1 MQEAKEEPCL
11 VQGEVVKLDRGF
23 PLVRVEGGAEYRCKH
38 ATALVKNERVRAVI
52 GDKVELALPEGND
65 KALITAILPR
75 RNRFV
80 RKDPT
85 ERAQAQVLA
94 ANFEHVLVAQPL
106 AEVNLKRL
114 ERELVLAFETGAD
127 VAVVLTK
134 ADLAESEAQLE
145 SVRCTVQDFAG
156 KDVPIIVCTE
166 EDPASVEA
174 VRALVPPGE
183 TAILLGR
190 SGVGKS
196 SLVNVL
202 VGHEVQETQAVR
214 EGDGR
219 GRHTTVSREIVNI
232 PGAGRLVDMPG
243 VRGLALWDA
252 EEGIEAAFADVEALA
267 AGCKFRDCK
276 HENEPGCAVRA
287 AVESGELAK
296 SRLDSYLQL
305 VRETGEVRRRREEA
319 ERIRTRTGHPRH
331 RTTRPRKRK

>member
-1 MQEAKEEPCL
+1 M
-11 VQGEVVKLDRGF
+11 QGEVVKLDRGF
-23 PLVRVEGGAEYRCKH
+23 PLVRTADGTEYRCKH
-38 ATALVKNERVRAVI
+38 ATALVKREHVRAVI

-65 KALITAILPR
+65 KAIITAILPR

-85 ERAQAQVLA
+85 ERAQPQVLA

-145 SVRCTVQDFAG
+145 AVRAKVADLAG
-156 KDVPIIVCTE
+156 RDVPVVVCTE

-202 VGHEVQETQAVR
+202 VGHELQETQAVR
-214 EGDGR
+214 ETDGR
-219 GRHTTVSREIVNI
+219 GRHTTVSREIVDI
-232 PGAGRLVDMPG
+232 PGAGRVVDMPG

-252 EEGIEAAFADVEALA
+252 EEGIGAAFADVEALA
-267 AGCKFRDCK
+267 AQCKFRDCR

-287 AVESGELAK
+287 AVEAGELAE
-296 SRLDSYLQL
+296 SRLDSYRQL

-319 ERIRTRTGHPRH
+319 ARIRSRTGHPRH
-331 RTTRPRKRK
+331 RSARAAHRKK

>member
-1 MQEAKEEPCL
+1 MQEAKEGPCL

-23 PLVRVEGGAEYRCKH
+23 PLVRVESGAEYRCKH

-219 GRHTTVSREIVNI
+219 GAAYNRLARDREHSGRGTSGRHAWCAW
-232 PGAGRLVDMPG
+232 PGALGCRRGDRGGLCRCGSAGGWLQVPG
-243 VRGLALWDA
+243 
-252 EEGIEAAFADVEALA
+252 
-267 AGCKFRDCK
+267 
-276 HENEPGCAVRA
+276 
-287 AVESGELAK
+287 
-296 SRLDSYLQL
+296 LQ
-305 VRETGEVRRRREEA
+305 A
-319 ERIRTRTGHPRH
+319 
-331 RTTRPRKRK
+331 